1 MEEFYLLWF
10 LHHNRVSWYKSH
22 SKMAGRRRRHVKNHA
37 APAASI
43 RERDLHDIERNEL
56 RR

>member
-1 MEEFYLLWF
+1 
-10 LHHNRVSWYKSH
+10 
-22 SKMAGRRRRHVKNHA
+22 MAGHRRRHVKNHA
-37 APAASI
+37 APADSI